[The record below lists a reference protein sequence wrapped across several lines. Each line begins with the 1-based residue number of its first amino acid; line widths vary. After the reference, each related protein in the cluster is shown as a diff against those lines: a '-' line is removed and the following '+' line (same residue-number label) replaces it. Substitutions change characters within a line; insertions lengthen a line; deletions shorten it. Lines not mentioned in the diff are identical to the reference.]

1 MSFEELLEEL
11 RKGYLAS
18 MPDKIANI
26 ERLWEARELQLLETE
41 YHKLKGTGRTYGLP
55 EVSQLGMA
63 LERLCEIA
71 PHTLANAIPL
81 SLKLMAWIQ
90 TERESGKSPSLESA
104 AAFQEIQNILLAAER
119 SQREQP

>member
-41 YHKLKGTGRTYGLP
+41 YHSRGRAEPTDFLKCPNSEWLWSVFAKSHP
-55 EVSQLGMA
+55 
-63 LERLCEIA
+63 
-71 PHTLANAIPL
+71 TLL
-81 SLKLMAWIQ
+81 QTRSLYL
-90 TERESGKSPSLESA
+90 
-104 AAFQEIQNILLAAER
+104 
-119 SQREQP
+119 